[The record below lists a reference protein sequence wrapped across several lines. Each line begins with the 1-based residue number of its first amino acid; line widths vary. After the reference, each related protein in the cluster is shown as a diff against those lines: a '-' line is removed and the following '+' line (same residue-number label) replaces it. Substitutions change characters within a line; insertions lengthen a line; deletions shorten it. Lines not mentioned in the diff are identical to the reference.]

1 MGQIVISPSGN
12 FYGSEQVLFEYI
24 KTTSLTNLVIIPAK
38 SLLTSYKSYERIL
51 AVKDNPETRRAL
63 GNNYLNFI
71 YHYYTLYPDLTNRA
85 EIAFKELGLKKMWPV
100 GGKRFIRFASI
111 IGFASALRLK
121 KGMKKP

>member
-71 YHYYTLYPDLTNRA
+71 YHYYTLYPELTNRA
-85 EIAFKELGLKKMWPV
+85 ETAFKELGLKKMWPV
-100 GGKRFIRFASI
+100 GGKSFQKLVKIV
-111 IGFASALRLK
+111 GFRNALKIK
-121 KGMKKP
+121 KIT